1 MNLFFYGA
9 KPQTEAQ
16 RSEDGVARLH
26 LTAVRLRGAIWR
38 LTRLR
43 RSTAEPK
50 CRMSEYDG
58 SEVKRLIQ
66 VHLKINV
73 HISIFLWGEAPNVGV
88 VKRSRS
94 CTDSL
99 DGSNVKNRLI
109 RKLFILKPFGD

>member
-1 MNLFFYGA
+1 MFISVFFYGA

-58 SEVKRLIQ
+58 SNLSPNRS
-66 VHLKINV
+66 LKKTGHRPV
-73 HISIFLWGEAPNVGV
+73 FKES
-88 VKRSRS
+88 
-94 CTDSL
+94 
-99 DGSNVKNRLI
+99 KNQ
-109 RKLFILKPFGD
+109 

>member
-1 MNLFFYGA
+1 MFIYLFFYGA

-66 VHLKINV
+66 VHLLENQC
-73 HISIFLWGEAPNVGV
+73 S
-88 VKRSRS
+88 
-94 CTDSL
+94 SL
-99 DGSNVKNRLI
+99 FFYGA
-109 RKLFILKPFGD
+109 KPQT

>member
-1 MNLFFYGA
+1 MFISVFFYGA

-50 CRMSEYDG
+50 CRISEYNG
-58 SEVKRLIQ
+58 SNLYKRL
-66 VHLKINV
+66 K
-73 HISIFLWGEAPNVGV
+73 E
-88 VKRSRS
+88 KRP
-94 CTDSL
+94 CITDTGSL
-99 DGSNVKNRLI
+99 SK
-109 RKLFILKPFGD
+109 

>member
-1 MNLFFYGA
+1 MFISVFFYGA

-50 CRMSEYDG
+50 CRMSEYNG

-73 HISIFLWGEAPNVGV
+73 HRYFFMGRSP
-88 VKRSRS
+88 KRRS
-94 CTDSL
+94 SETEPEL
-99 DGSNVKNRLI
+99 HGFI
-109 RKLFILKPFGD
+109 RRQ

>member
-43 RSTAEPK
+43 RSEAEVPH
-50 CRMSEYDG
+50 E
-58 SEVKRLIQ
+58 
-66 VHLKINV
+66 
-73 HISIFLWGEAPNVGV
+73 
-88 VKRSRS
+88 
-94 CTDSL
+94 
-99 DGSNVKNRLI
+99 
-109 RKLFILKPFGD
+109 

>member
-1 MNLFFYGA
+1 MFISVFFYGA

-50 CRMSEYDG
+50 CRMSEYNG

-73 HISIFLWGEAPNVGV
+73 HISIFLWGEAPNGGA

-99 DGSNVKNRLI
+99 NGSNFKSRL
-109 RKLFILKPFGD
+109 R